1 MQHTASFNDA
11 SQPFEYQIRLCR
23 YADVPEHPEAC
34 FPIKRLALEDGIPSV
49 SKRAGVTTCLRTF
62 HLLPITF

>member
-1 MQHTASFNDA
+1 MQYTASFNDVCQ
-11 SQPFEYQIRLCR
+11 SFEHQIRLCR
-23 YADVPEHPEAC
+23 YADLPEPTETC

-49 SKRAGVTTCLRTF
+49 SKWTGVTAYLPTF